1 MLSQLIIF
9 IQEIVALLND
19 HKKTVIS
26 FQEHSGFVHQME
38 SCQPWKLL
46 ISEEVYLHY
55 IHKLKLFVGR

>member
-38 SCQPWKLL
+38 SCQP
-46 ISEEVYLHY
+46 
-55 IHKLKLFVGR
+55 